1 VNENNVN
8 ENPDIVANEE
18 STDVAA
24 ESETNENSNDDDE
37 CDIGDRGF
45 PFCDGRIGE
54 ELFDD
59 EDDDD
64 ECDIGDRGFPFCDG
78 RID

>member
-18 STDVAA
+18 SADGAA
-24 ESETNENSNDDDE
+24 ESETNEDSNDEDE
-37 CDIGDRGF
+37 CDIR
-45 PFCDGRIGE
+45 
-54 ELFDD
+54 
-59 EDDDD
+59 
-64 ECDIGDRGFPFCDG
+64 DRGFPFCDG

>member
-1 VNENNVN
+1 LF
-8 ENPDIVANEE
+8 
-18 STDVAA
+18 
-24 ESETNENSNDDDE
+24 DDE
-37 CDIGDRGF
+37 D
-45 PFCDGRIGE
+45 
-54 ELFDD
+54 DD